1 MQIVLRNKLKAAG
14 IHLLLSAA
22 VAAASAALVLGVW
35 FPNQYALM
43 SGGRN
48 LFVLLTSVD
57 VVMGPLLT
65 FVVFNRSK
73 PRRELLRDLGIIAL
87 LQLAALGYGLH
98 TVYGARPV
106 ALVFETDRFRVIT
119 ASDVRVSELD
129 AALPEFRRLSLLGP
143 RVIGT
148 RKSRDGKEL
157 LASIELSMQGYDIG
171 QRPSYWVPYAQSQ
184 AQALARSRPVGVLM
198 QHRPDQAAAIASEL
212 SARHLDAAT
221 TRFLPVQAQRG
232 DWVVFLDATGVPAG
246 FSAHDGFF

>member
-1 MQIVLRNKLKAAG
+1 MQTVLRNKLKAAG

-22 VAAASAALVLGVW
+22 VAVASAALVLLVW
-35 FPNQYALM
+35 FPNHYALM

-65 FVVFNRSK
+65 FVVFNPSK
-73 PRRELLRDLGIIAL
+73 PRRELLRDLGIIAA

-98 TVYGARPV
+98 TVYSVRPV

-119 ASDVRVSELD
+119 AADVRTSELD
-129 AALPEFRRLSLLGP
+129 AAQPEFSTLSWRGP
-143 RVIGT
+143 RLIGT
-148 RKSRDGKEL
+148 RKSHDGKEL

-184 AQALARSRPVGVLM
+184 AQALARSRPVEVLM
-198 QHRPDQAAAIASEL
+198 QHRPDRSAAIMAEL
-212 SARHLDAAT
+212 KALNLNVAT

-232 DWVVFLDATGVPAG
+232 DWIVFLDAGGTPVG